1 MDYWQ
6 TERKA
11 VERQA
16 ELLREAA
23 EWRLEQEAV
32 RGRDVKPDWFARN
45 MFTFGN
51 WMITAG
57 ERIRKRY
64 AYAPP
69 SRRSM
74 HGNISR

>member
-1 MDYWQ
+1 MDSWQ
-6 TERKA
+6 MERIA
-11 VERQA
+11 AERQA
-16 ELLREAA
+16 ERLYEAA
-23 EWRLEQEAV
+23 QWRLEQEALH
-32 RGRDVKPDWFARN
+32 GQPVKPGWFARN

-64 AYAPP
+64 EYAPP

-74 HGNISR
+74 GGNVSR